1 MISKYSR
8 FSTTYKAMN
17 ILESA
22 LFPLTLDDLKNHYD
36 EAKCLVLE
44 GKNDKF
50 TQLVTLDDIER
61 RLNDGANANTFPQI
75 IKDGTRAAKVDA
87 NCVWTPASSQKAQ
100 FLNDINQGSSF
111 MMANSSQVSRRLATL
126 CDDIEG
132 FFTEDK
138 VHADVH
144 LYVSTSA
151 QGGSYNAHRDRPQ
164 HKILLQ
170 AYGDTEWQ
178 IFNPIKEQPNNL
190 SAVPPEQ
197 EHEYLEM
204 VSEFTLSQ
212 GDLLYMPPGTFHKVV
227 NVPGPR
233 ISISIPF
240 SSMPEATKMDRTF
253 IPFTELFTQKLK

>member
-1 MISKYSR
+1 
-8 FSTTYKAMN
+8 MN
-17 ILESA
+17 TLESA

-50 TQLVTLDDIER
+50 KQLVTLIDIER
-61 RLNDGANANTFPQI
+61 RLNDGANANTFPQT
-75 IKDGTRAAKVDA
+75 IKNGTRTASVDA
-87 NCVWTPASSQKAQ
+87 NCVWSPYSSRKSQL
-100 FLNDINQGSSF
+100 LNDVNEGNSF
-111 MMANSSQVSRRLATL
+111 MMANSSQASIGLANL
-126 CDDIEG
+126 CDEIET
-132 FFTEDK
+132 FFADDK

-144 LYVSTSA
+144 LYVSTSE

-178 IFNPIKEQPNNL
+178 IFNPIKELPSNL
-190 SAVPPEQ
+190 SALTPEQ

-204 VSEFTLSQ
+204 VSEFTLTQ

-227 NVPGPR
+227 NIPGPR

-240 SSMPEATKMDRTF
+240 SSMPEASSMDRTF
-253 IPFTELFTQKLK
+253 IPFEELFIQKLK